1 MKRREMKV
9 AVLTGGGDCPGLNA
23 VIRAIVRRSSA
34 HGFEVM
40 GLRDGW
46 RGLVED
52 DHFLLTR
59 ETTSGILH
67 RGGTILGTSRL
78 NPFKIPDGLER
89 VQRAVQRHQIGAI
102 IAIGGEGT
110 LGCAARMFEEKLP
123 VVGIPKT
130 IDNDLGGTDF
140 TFGFDTAVM
149 IATEAID
156 RLHSTAESHKRVIV
170 CEVMGRHVGWI
181 ATYAGIAGGA
191 DVILVPEHPVDLE
204 RVAEHI
210 RRRHQSGRTFSI
222 VVVAEGTKVKAGPAD
237 EERIVSSGALDEA
250 GRVRLGGVG
259 NFIAQ
264 EVEKRTGYETRVSV
278 LGHIQR
284 GGTPTAHDRV
294 LASRFGVHACDMV
307 ARGEFGKMAA
317 LRGNQIVSV
326 ELAEA
331 TRALKTVDREFFEV
345 AQVFFG

>member
-1 MKRREMKV
+1 MKV

-23 VIRAIVRRSSA
+23 VIRAIVRRASA
-34 HGFEVM
+34 HGFEMM

-46 RGLVED
+46 KGLLED
-52 DHFLLTR
+52 NHFRLTR

-67 RGGTILGTSRL
+67 RGGTILGTSRV
-78 NPFKIPDGLER
+78 NPFKVENGLER
-89 VQRAVQRHQIGAI
+89 VKRAVERNGIHAI

-110 LGCAARMFEEKLP
+110 LSAATRMSQAGLRI
-123 VVGIPKT
+123 VGVPKT
-130 IDNDLGGTDF
+130 IDNDLNGTDF
-140 TFGFDTAVM
+140 TFGFDTAVT

-156 RLHSTAESHKRVIV
+156 RLHSTAESHGRVIV

-191 DVILVPEHPVDLE
+191 DVILVPEAPADLTS
-204 RVAEHI
+204 VADHI
-210 RRRHQSGRTFSI
+210 RRRHASGRNFSI
-222 VVVAEGTKVKAGPAD
+222 VVVAEGTRLKMSP
-237 EERIVSSGALDEA
+237 EQSEQLITSGALDEA
-250 GRVRLGGVG
+250 GRPRLGGVG
-259 NFIAQ
+259 NIVAT
-264 EVEKRTGYETRVSV
+264 EIERRTGFETRVSV

-284 GGTPTAHDRV
+284 GGVPTAHDRV
-294 LASRFGVHACDMV
+294 LATRYGVHACDMV

-317 LRGNQIVSV
+317 LRGSDIVSV

-331 TRALKTVDREFFEV
+331 TRELKRVPEEFFRV

>member
-1 MKRREMKV
+1 MKV

-23 VIRAIVRRSSA
+23 VIRAVVRRASE
-34 HGFEVM
+34 HGFEMM

-46 RGLVED
+46 KGLLED
-52 DHFLLTR
+52 NHFRLTR

-67 RGGTILGTSRL
+67 RGGTILGTSRV
-78 NPFKIPDGLER
+78 NPFKVENGLER
-89 VQRAVQRHQIGAI
+89 VKRAVERNGIHAI

-110 LGCAARMFEEKLP
+110 LSAATRMSQEGLRI
-123 VVGIPKT
+123 VGVPKT
-130 IDNDLGGTDF
+130 IDNDINSTDF
-140 TFGFDTAVM
+140 TFGFDTAIT

-191 DVILVPEHPVDLE
+191 DVILVPEIPADLP

-210 RRRHQSGRTFSI
+210 RSRHATGRNFSI
-222 VVVAEGTKVKAGPAD
+222 VVVAEGTRIKTSPDQD
-237 EERIVSSGALDEA
+237 EQLVTSGALDEA
-250 GRVRLGGVG
+250 GRPRLGGVG
-259 NFIAQ
+259 NIVAA
-264 EVEKRTGYETRVSV
+264 EIERRTGFETRVSV

-284 GGTPTAHDRV
+284 GGAPTAHDRV
-294 LASRFGVHACDMV
+294 LATRYGVHACDMV

-317 LRGNQIVSV
+317 LRGNDIVTV
-326 ELAEA
+326 DLADA
-331 TRALKTVDREFFEV
+331 TRELKRVPEEFFKV

>member
-1 MKRREMKV
+1 MKV

-23 VIRAIVRRSSA
+23 VIRAVVRRGSE
-34 HGFEVM
+34 HGFEMM

-46 RGLVED
+46 KGLLED
-52 DHFLLTR
+52 NHFRLTR

-67 RGGTILGTSRL
+67 RGGTILGTSRT
-78 NPFKIPDGLER
+78 NPFKVENGLER
-89 VQRAVQRHQIGAI
+89 VKRAVERNGIGAI

-110 LGCAARMFEEKLP
+110 LSATTRMHQEGLR
-123 VVGIPKT
+123 VVGVPKT
-130 IDNDLGGTDF
+130 IDNDINATDF

-191 DVILVPEHPVDLE
+191 DVILVPEVPADLN

-210 RRRHQSGRTFSI
+210 KRRHAGGRTFSI
-222 VVVAEGTKVKAGPAD
+222 VVVAEGTRVKVDPS
-237 EERIVSSGALDEA
+237 EPEHLVTSGALDEA
-250 GRVRLGGVG
+250 GRPRLGGVG
-259 NFIAQ
+259 QLVAEQI
-264 EVEKRTGYETRVSV
+264 EKRTGFETRVSV

-284 GGTPTAHDRV
+284 GGAPTAHDRV
-294 LASRFGVHACDMV
+294 LATRYGVHACDMV
-307 ARGEFGKMAA
+307 ARGEWGKMAA
-317 LRGNQIVSV
+317 LQGNDIVSV
-326 ELAEA
+326 DLALATKELKRVPE
-331 TRALKTVDREFFEV
+331 EFFNV

>member
-1 MKRREMKV
+1 MKV

-23 VIRAIVRRSSA
+23 VIRAVVRRGTE
-34 HGFEVM
+34 HGFEMM

-46 RGLVED
+46 KGLLEEN
-52 DHFLLTR
+52 HFRLTR

-67 RGGTILGTSRL
+67 RGGTILGTSRT
-78 NPFKIPDGLER
+78 NPFKVENGLER
-89 VQRAVQRHQIGAI
+89 VKRAVERNGIGAI

-110 LGCAARMFEEKLP
+110 LSATTRMHQEGLR
-123 VVGIPKT
+123 VVGVPKT
-130 IDNDLGGTDF
+130 IDNDISATDF

-149 IATEAID
+149 IATDAID

-191 DVILVPEHPVDLE
+191 DVILVPEIPADLN

-210 RRRHQSGRTFSI
+210 KRRHAGGRTFSI
-222 VVVAEGTKVKAGPAD
+222 VVVAEGTRVKAESDQA
-237 EERIVSSGALDEA
+237 EHLVTSGALDEA
-250 GRVRLGGVG
+250 GRPRLGGVG
-259 NFIAQ
+259 QLVAEQI
-264 EVEKRTGYETRVSV
+264 EKRTGFETRVSV

-284 GGTPTAHDRV
+284 GGAPTAHDRV
-294 LASRFGVHACDMV
+294 LATRYGVHACDMV
-307 ARGEFGKMAA
+307 QRGEWGKMAA
-317 LRGNQIVSV
+317 LHGNDIVSV
-326 ELAEA
+326 DLALATKELKRVPE
-331 TRALKTVDREFFEV
+331 EFFRV